1 MSILSDIWEGVRTT
15 LVGLKVTVPY
25 IWKKPVTT
33 MYPHQR
39 LELPERVRNRLYV
52 NMDDCIG
59 CDQCA
64 RACPVNCISIE
75 TAKAVEG
82 DSPGLT
88 SNGKKKALWVTR
100 FDIDIAKCCYCGL
113 CTYPCPTECIKMTD
127 VFEFSE
133 QERNNLIYS
142 YITLTPEEI
151 GEKINLADMHE
162 AALAARK
169 AAAKA
174 AAAPP
179 AAEASPAP
187 PASVVPAAVSRP
199 AQPSLDPDSDK
210 AAKLAELQAKMAAAK
225 AKREAETSGAT
236 AVPAS
241 SPAPAAQ
248 SSDAD
253 ADKAAKLAEI
263 QAKMAAAK
271 VKREAESSGTPA
283 SSSTSASQ
291 SLPDADVD
299 KAAKLAEIQAKMAA
313 AKAKREAE
321 SSGTT
326 ASSAPEPSVAPPAA
340 SPAPPASPG
349 DDPEKA
355 ARIAAMKEKIEA
367 LKRERGEG

>member
-1 MSILSDIWEGVRTT
+1 MSILSNIWEGVRTT

-174 AAAPP
+174 APAPAEVPQVPLESAP
-179 AAEASPAP
+179 AAFRPAPSVPPDADPEKAAKLAELQAKMAAAKAKREAESPTAPGAPAPSTAPAP
-187 PASVVPAAVSRP
+187 PSS
-199 AQPSLDPDSDK
+199 PDADK

-225 AKREAETSGAT
+225 AKREAS
-236 AVPAS
+236 
-241 SPAPAAQ
+241 
-248 SSDAD
+248 
-253 ADKAAKLAEI
+253 
-263 QAKMAAAK
+263 
-271 VKREAESSGTPA
+271 
-283 SSSTSASQ
+283 
-291 SLPDADVD
+291 
-299 KAAKLAEIQAKMAA
+299 
-313 AKAKREAE
+313 
-321 SSGTT
+321 
-326 ASSAPEPSVAPPAA
+326 AA
-340 SPAPPASPG
+340 SPAPASELPVASPAAAASPAPPAPAEPPATPPAATAPPASPASPG
-349 DDPEKA
+349 DDPERD